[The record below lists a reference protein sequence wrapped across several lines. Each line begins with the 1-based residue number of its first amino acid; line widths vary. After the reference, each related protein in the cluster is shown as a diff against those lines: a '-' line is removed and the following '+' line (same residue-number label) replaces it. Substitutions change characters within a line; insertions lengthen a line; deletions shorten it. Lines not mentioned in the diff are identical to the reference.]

1 MPTTSVMSPPAVPSA
16 SNLAFSRHLDVQE
29 RGDVA
34 VIRFREPRVTDPV
47 EIEELGRQLYQVL
60 EYKNA
65 AKLVLDFSP
74 VEFLSSATIGK
85 LISLGRKAKAC
96 NAVVRLCGMQ
106 PAVRD
111 IFHFC
116 NLERVFDIYDDEA
129 EAIASF

>member
-1 MPTTSVMSPPAVPSA
+1 
-16 SNLAFSRHLDVQE
+16 
-29 RGDVA
+29 
-34 VIRFREPRVTDPV
+34 
-47 EIEELGRQLYQVL
+47 LYQVL

-74 VEFLSSATIGK
+74 VEFLSSATLGK

-96 NAVVRLCGMQ
+96 HAAVRLCGMQ

-116 NLERVFDIYDDEA
+116 NLDRVFDIYDDEA

>member
-1 MPTTSVMSPPAVPSA
+1 MPDTSAAPASQ
-16 SNLAFSRHLDVQE
+16 HLDIREQ
-29 RGDVA
+29 GDVA

-65 AKLVLDFSP
+65 AKVLLDFAP

-85 LISLGRKAKAC
+85 LISLNRKAKAC
-96 NAVVRLCGMQ
+96 NAVVRMCCMQ

-116 NLERVFDIYDDEA
+116 NLDRVFDIYEDEA

>member
-1 MPTTSVMSPPAVPSA
+1 MPAA
-16 SNLAFSRHLDVQE
+16 SGEFVSRHLDVQE
-29 RGDVA
+29 QGDVA
-34 VIRFREPRVTDPV
+34 IVRFREPRVTDPV
-47 EIEELGRQLYQVL
+47 EIEDLGRQLYQVL

-65 AKLVLDFSP
+65 AKLLLDFAP

-85 LISLGRKAKAC
+85 LISLSRKAKAC
-96 NAVVRLCGMQ
+96 NAAVRLCALQ

-116 NLERVFDIYDDEA
+116 NLERLFDIYDDEA